1 MVKAQFFQALL
12 STDVSLPL
20 EEANVTRPPFSGEVT
35 VLTRY

>member
-1 MVKAQFFQALL
+1 MVKAPFFQALL